1 MSKRPKPGSGGDPAV
16 PTKKSRSDL
25 DPESRRGKSAAAKL
39 TFPATPEYFMQTLL
53 NNHGKSLGH
62 RVKWTG
68 GSVHL
73 F

>member
-1 MSKRPKPGSGGDPAV
+1 MSKRPKPGSGGDPVV
-16 PTKKSRSDL
+16 PTKKSRSDQ
-25 DPESRRGKSAAAKL
+25 DPESRRGKSAAAKP
-39 TFPATPEYFMQTLL
+39 TFPATPEYFMQMLP

-62 RVKWTG
+62 QVNWIG